1 VRLNSSAA
9 ALRAHVSHK
18 SLSRTHAH
26 GVSCPSLEH
35 FRRMAPRKSDRISA
49 LASSRQLPAVEEC
62 RNEITRG
69 HHNWDQVLFIAW
81 QEKLENGS
89 RDYRLAGLDFQNSLS
104 RSIISRLIHSPK
116 PVPLLPFVVKK
127 GSKMWERVEGVIPEP
142 VSAIVRMI
150 PFPPVAHSVPSLL
163 RMNRWPPFGIMA
175 SIAFPTRLLSTCRI
189 STSRHVT

>member
-1 VRLNSSAA
+1 MVFPAQASSTSDAWLQENRTGFQPWRRVDSFQPLKNVETK
-9 ALRAHVSHK
+9 LRAGTTIGIK
-18 SLSRTHAH
+18 FYSLH
-26 GVSCPSLEH
+26 G
-35 FRRMAPRKSDRISA
+35 RKSSKTVPETTTD
-49 LASSRQLPAVEEC
+49 
-62 RNEITRG
+62 
-69 HHNWDQVLFIAW
+69 W
-81 QEKLENGS
+81 
-89 RDYRLAGLDFQNSLS
+89 RDLTFRTPWC

-189 STSRHVT
+189 SPSRHVT